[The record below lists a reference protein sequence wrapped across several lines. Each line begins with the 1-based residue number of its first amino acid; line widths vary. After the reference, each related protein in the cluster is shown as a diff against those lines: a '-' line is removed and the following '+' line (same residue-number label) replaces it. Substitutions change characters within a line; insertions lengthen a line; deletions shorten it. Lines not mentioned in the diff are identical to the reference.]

1 MIYVVDTVY
10 RFNSWSEKVANAG
23 NDCVGVHLGGV
34 DVCKTNSQPI
44 ARLLKVDQRLLK
56 VDQRMHLQQWT
67 SSVCLRLFARS
78 PSCAVAM
85 IPGCRLT
92 D

>member
-1 MIYVVDTVY
+1 M
-10 RFNSWSEKVANAG
+10 
-23 NDCVGVHLGGV
+23 H
-34 DVCKTNSQPI
+34 KTNSQPI
-44 ARLLKVDQRLLK
+44 ARLLKVDQRLLNIDQRFLKVDQRFLKVDQRLLKMDQRLLK

-85 IPGCRLT
+85 IPGCHLT